1 MNILHKLT
9 GRSPVDET
17 ALHYIWLSLA
27 CGFSSPAARELIS
40 AFHGAD
46 AVYDASDFSGRT
58 DIAESVRKRLEDKN
72 LDEAREIYKACRR
85 SGTGILT
92 YESDLYPSRLRTITN
107 PPAVLYYKGRLT
119 NLDREPCV
127 AVVGTRSLSEY
138 GAHVTEW
145 FAYEMAKSGAVIVSG
160 LAKGADG
167 TAHRAALKA
176 GGYTVAVLGTAID
189 KIYPIQNEGLF
200 AAIEDRGLILSEYYP
215 SCRTTAGSFP
225 ERNRI
230 ISGLCLC
237 TLITEAGMTS
247 GALITARSAV
257 SQNRDLYAVPGNVTS
272 PGSDGTNHLIQSGAE
287 CVACPAQV
295 LEKYVPYFPSALRI
309 TSSAYTYGSRSPAVG
324 SARQESGRVSDGAG
338 EPPSGLS
345 QGELKVYEFISE
357 SGGAVLDEISAALDI
372 PPSQVMPLLSTLE
385 IQEYIKSVEGG
396 KYIVSQ

>member
-46 AVYDASDFSGRT
+46 AVYDASDFSDRT

-176 GGYTVAVLGTAID
+176 G
-189 KIYPIQNEGLF
+189 
-200 AAIEDRGLILSEYYP
+200 
-215 SCRTTAGSFP
+215 
-225 ERNRI
+225 
-230 ISGLCLC
+230 
-237 TLITEAGMTS
+237 
-247 GALITARSAV
+247 
-257 SQNRDLYAVPGNVTS
+257 VP
-272 PGSDGTNHLIQSGAE
+272 L
-287 CVACPAQV
+287 
-295 LEKYVPYFPSALRI
+295 
-309 TSSAYTYGSRSPAVG
+309 
-324 SARQESGRVSDGAG
+324 
-338 EPPSGLS
+338 
-345 QGELKVYEFISE
+345 
-357 SGGAVLDEISAALDI
+357 
-372 PPSQVMPLLSTLE
+372 
-385 IQEYIKSVEGG
+385 
-396 KYIVSQ
+396 